1 SKRDSS
7 DRRSSAIRGG
17 DRKRRRQLC
26 RLCAGSSGM
35 RGHGCEDPGNRARN
49 SAGDPVS
56 SRRPSCRR
64 AAHPG
69 AEQPSGVRGSP
80 RVAHLSPEAI
90 QVAIQLYD
98 LAGAEDDRRFS
109 PYCWRTKMSL
119 KHKGLDFESIP
130 WRYTEKEAIAFT
142 GSTTVPVIVDGKRA
156 VYDSFEIA
164 VYLDEAYPSR
174 PGLFEGTE
182 SRALGFFM
190 HHWAFQALHPPLL
203 RAIVMDLF
211 KQLHE
216 KDRAYFRESRG
227 KRLGARLED
236 IAADQKKWLA
246 DFRGALE
253 PLRPAL
259 VQSP

>member
-1 SKRDSS
+1 
-7 DRRSSAIRGG
+7 
-17 DRKRRRQLC
+17 
-26 RLCAGSSGM
+26 M
-35 RGHGCEDPGNRARN
+35 
-49 SAGDPVS
+49 
-56 SRRPSCRR
+56 
-64 AAHPG
+64 
-69 AEQPSGVRGSP
+69 
-80 RVAHLSPEAI
+80 
-90 QVAIQLYD
+90 AIQLYD

-119 KHKGLDFESIP
+119 KHKGLDFESLP

-190 HHWAFQALHPPLL
+190 HHWAFQTLHPPLL

-216 KDRAYFRESRG
+216 KDRAYFRESRE

-259 VQSP
+259 VQSPFVSGKGPGFSDYIVFGTFQWARSVSRLRLLEPDDPVYKWRERMLDLFGGYARGAKGYPVWA